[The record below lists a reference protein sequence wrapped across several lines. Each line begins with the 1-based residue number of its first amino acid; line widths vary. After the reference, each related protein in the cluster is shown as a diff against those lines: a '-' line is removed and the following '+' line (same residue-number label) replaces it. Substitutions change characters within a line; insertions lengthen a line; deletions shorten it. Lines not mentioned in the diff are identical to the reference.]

1 MSATNNAAAHA
12 RETLDAWRARG
23 ADRLDP
29 VRFRFIDALLRRTAG
44 QTGDARRILDTRLS
58 ALLDAYADDLQ
69 RAESKADARERA
81 AATPMSTS
89 MPTPMSPSMPAEA
102 ARGPLAALLDY
113 IGSQERPDDGGPAA
127 GAAGSAANRS
137 RLALRPEPEMLAYFR
152 EIWSRVSAD
161 SQLRESLEQVP
172 RNAGPLNS
180 SSLVHRSLSL
190 MRELSPEYLRQFLS
204 YVDALSWLAQ
214 MNGDEAAAGD
224 DAARGGSAKKS
235 GRKKSR

>member
-1 MSATNNAAAHA
+1 MNNAAAHA

-29 VRFRFIDALLRRTAG
+29 VRFRFIDALHRRTAG
-44 QTGDARRILDTRLS
+44 QTGDARRILDARLS
-58 ALLDAYADDLQ
+58 ALLNAYADDLQ
-69 RAESKADARERA
+69 HAESKADAAERA
-81 AATPMSTS
+81 TPTPMPTPKPTS
-89 MPTPMSPSMPAEA
+89 MPMPPPMPAEA
-102 ARGPLAALLDY
+102 ACGPLAALLDY
-113 IGSQERPDDGGPAA
+113 IGSQARPDAGGLAA

-152 EIWSRVSAD
+152 ETWSRVSAD

-204 YVDALSWLAQ
+204 YVDALSWLEQ
-214 MNGDEAAAGD
+214 MNGDEAAASD

-235 GRKKSR
+235 VRKKSR

>member
-44 QTGDARRILDTRLS
+44 QTGDARRMLDARLS

-81 AATPMSTS
+81 TATP
-89 MPTPMSPSMPAEA
+89 MPTPMSPSMPAES

-113 IGSQERPDDGGPAA
+113 IGSQERPDDGGP

-137 RLALRPEPEMLAYFR
+137 RQALRPEPEMLAYFR

>member
-1 MSATNNAAAHA
+1 MNNAAAHA

-44 QTGDARRILDTRLS
+44 QTGDTRRILDARLS
-58 ALLDAYADDLQ
+58 ALLDVYADDLQ
-69 RAESKADARERA
+69 RAESKADTRERA
-81 AATPMSTS
+81 TATPM
-89 MPTPMSPSMPAEA
+89 PPPMPAEA

-113 IGSQERPDDGGPAA
+113 IGSQKRPDDGVLAA
-127 GAAGSAANRS
+127 GAAGSAAGSAANRS
-137 RLALRPEPEMLAYFR
+137 RLDLRPEPEMLAYFR
-152 EIWSRVSAD
+152 ETWSRVSAD
-161 SQLRESLEQVP
+161 SQLRESLKHVP

-204 YVDALSWLAQ
+204 YVDALSWLEQ
-214 MNGDEAAAGD
+214 MNGGEAAASD
-224 DAARGGSAKKS
+224 DAARGGNAKKS